1 MGLLV
6 SEVEVSPEP
15 GVNGPEPSVAAHAAT
30 DSPGRTDSSVADVV
44 GATIA
49 ALGVKDAFGVLGSGN
64 LVVTNALV
72 RHGAQFHPARHEMSA
87 TCMADGYARVTGRV
101 GVVSVHQGPGL
112 TNTMTGLA
120 EAAKSRTP
128 VLVLAGETPAAA
140 LTSNFRIDQHDL
152 VESVGAIADRVH
164 GPKTAADDAARAYQR
179 ALTERR
185 PVVLMLPID
194 IQPQPAGQ
202 TEPSR
207 PPLPPLS
214 PPEPATD
221 AVKAAA
227 DLLTAA
233 RRPAIIAGRGA
244 VLAGARGELER
255 LGQTIGAVLA
265 TSAPANGLFADL
277 PYALGI
283 SGGFASPFAA
293 ELLPQ
298 ADAVLVFGASAN
310 HWTTKHGAMIGAD
323 ARVIQVDTEPS
334 AISRNR
340 PAHIAIIA
348 DAKTT
353 ATALADE
360 LTQPRPPKR
369 GLPHPGTGER
379 DRHPPL
385 ARRPLRGG
393 LDRRVDRPPH
403 GQHRAQRPAA
413 AQDSAVAVD
422 SGHFLGYPSMFL
434 DVPDARSWLFPNGFQ
449 AVGLGLGNAIGAA
462 IARPDRPT
470 VAAIGD
476 GGAFMAL
483 AELETAARLKLTLL
497 VMIYDDAAYG
507 AEVHHFAPM
516 GHDVSL
522 VRFPDAD
529 LAGIARAAGAKA
541 ATVRRD
547 RRPRRRHRVA
557 RQPPRPARPRCE
569 SEPDDLRG
577 VARGGVPRRL
587 TQGENRCPPPSPRPP
602 CSKRSATAASRSST
616 ARSRSASRRR

>member
-1 MGLLV
+1 MGPLV
-6 SEVEVSPEP
+6 SEVEVSPEQ
-15 GVNGPEPSVAAHAAT
+15 GVNGPDPSASGHAGR
-30 DSPGRTDSSVADVV
+30 DSESPQHSSVADVV
-44 GATIA
+44 GATLA
-49 ALGVKDAFGVLGSGN
+49 ALGVKDAFGILGSGN

-72 RHGAQFHPARHEMSA
+72 RHGAQFHHARHEMSA

-164 GPKTAADDAARAYQR
+164 SANTAADDAARAYQR
-179 ALTERR
+179 AITERR

-194 IQPQPAGQ
+194 IQPQPAVQ

-207 PPLPPLS
+207 PPLPELG
-214 PPEPATD
+214 PPEPSAQ
-221 AVKAAA
+221 AIRQAA
-227 DLLTAA
+227 DLLTTAQ
-233 RRPAIIAGRGA
+233 RPAIIAGRGA
-244 VLAGARGELER
+244 VLADAGAELEV

-265 TSAPANGLFADL
+265 TSAPANGLFAGL

-293 ELLPQ
+293 KTLPQ
-298 ADAVLVFGASAN
+298 ADVVLVFGASVN
-310 HWTTKHGAMIGAD
+310 HWTTKHGAMIGPD
-323 ARVIQVDTEPS
+323 ARVIQIDVDPR
-334 AISRNR
+334 ALGRNR
-340 PAHIAIIA
+340 PADLAILA
-348 DAKTT
+348 DAT
-353 ATALADE
+353 ATARALTDE
-360 LTQPRPPKR
+360 
-369 GLPHPGTGER
+369 
-379 DRHPPL
+379 
-385 ARRPLRGG
+385 
-393 LDRRVDRPPH
+393 LDRRSHTNQGFRTPELRHEIASSTWRHDPYEDASTDEWIDPRTASIALNDLLPRDR
-403 GQHRAQRPAA
+403 
-413 AQDSAVAVD
+413 AVAVD
-422 SGHFLGYPSMFL
+422 SGHFLGYPAMFL
-434 DVPDARSWLFPNGFQ
+434 EVPDARAWLFPNGFQ

-462 IARPDRPT
+462 IAQPDRPT
-470 VAAIGD
+470 IAAIGD

-483 AELETAARLKLTLL
+483 AELETAARLKLMLL

-541 ATVRRD
+541 ATVRRT
-547 RRPRRRHRVA
+547 
-557 RQPPRPARPRCE
+557 E
-569 SEPDDLRG
+569 DLSIVEEWLANPHGPLVLDVKVNPTICAEWLEEAFRAG
-577 VARGGVPRRL
+577 
-587 TQGENRCPPPSPRPP
+587 
-602 CSKRSATAASRSST
+602 
-616 ARSRSASRRR
+616 